1 MALPA
6 ECCRREWCRRGRRRT
21 LEGGTLEVIAVKT
34 VVGWHIE
41 MEFTET
47 ESKTKAAAL
56 LRLRDGA
63 ELRAHGHATRHPDD
77 PTQQRVGEEVAAARA
92 LNDLAR
98 QLLGKASGE
107 IEQATHVKA
116 HVAM

>member
-1 MALPA
+1 MAV
-6 ECCRREWCRRGRRRT
+6 E
-21 LEGGTLEVIAVKT
+21 T

-41 MEFTET
+41 MEFTEVDNAR
-47 ESKTKAAAL
+47 TKAAAL
-56 LRLRDGA
+56 LRLPDGI

-77 PTQQRVGEEVAAARA
+77 ATQQRVGEEVAAARA

-98 QLLGKASGE
+98 KLLGKASHE
-107 IEQATHVKA
+107 IEDSTHVKA